1 MRNSCVPAGEKSGGF
16 SFTVTDGEHTT
27 PLYQFVVT
35 ARPLTITM
43 VTQEELVVFPG
54 STDILQTRKLHLLF
68 DIVGKKLLD
77 LPFSPFHT
85 WEQAIFRHLVFKCG
99 IAVEE
104 LFFFFLF
111 FFFINI
117 H

>member
-1 MRNSCVPAGEKSGGF
+1 MCATSSCVPPGKESGGF

-54 STDILQTRKLHLLF
+54 STQISLQTSKCYFYFVRNKLFQILHM
-68 DIVGKKLLD
+68 GTG
-77 LPFSPFHT
+77 PFSF
-85 WEQAIFRHLVFKCG
+85 LVFKSG
-99 IAVEE
+99 IAGE
-104 LFFFFLF
+104 LK
-111 FFFINI
+111 NI
-117 H
+117 LIVIHLKK

>member
-1 MRNSCVPAGEKSGGF
+1 MRPRHGHNSHERLHVTGELLFKGLSRYKCVGNSCVPAGEESGGF

-54 STDILQTRKLHLLF
+54 SPDILQTRKLRLLY
-68 DIVGKKLLD
+68 
-77 LPFSPFHT
+77 
-85 WEQAIFRHLVFKCG
+85 
-99 IAVEE
+99 
-104 LFFFFLF
+104 
-111 FFFINI
+111 
-117 H
+117 